1 MIQLTAITARHK
13 SLDNDLLV
21 YTDRPKVLDA
31 EVCRDG
37 VFRMEPARLAHDFV
51 QQHGDD
57 SAVKKSRAALVFI
70 AELKTSDDALA
81 RVILLEGQPHAARVR
96 SAAPEASV
104 SRFGIKSHLVPG
116 DSS

>member
-37 VFRMEPARLAHDFV
+37 VFRMEPACLAHDFV

-57 SAVKKSRAALVFI
+57 SAVKKSGAALVFI
-70 AELKTSDDALA
+70 AELKTSNDALVCVILFERKLHPA
-81 RVILLEGQPHAARVR
+81 RVCA
-96 SAAPEASV
+96 AAPKASV
-104 SRFGIKSHLVPG
+104 SRFGINSHVFL
-116 DSS
+116 